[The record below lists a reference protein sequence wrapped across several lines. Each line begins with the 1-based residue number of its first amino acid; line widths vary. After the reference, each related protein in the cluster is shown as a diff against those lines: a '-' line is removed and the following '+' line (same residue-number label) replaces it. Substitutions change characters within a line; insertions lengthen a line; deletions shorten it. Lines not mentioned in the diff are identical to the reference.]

1 MLGLALATMLAVSC
15 PGETRDTVIHNY
27 DELYVANVGTN
38 FVMKSYEGK
47 DAVALAKFVAEDAGN
62 PDVAKATEVDVYIGK
77 KDEEYAILLSFQDG
91 SCNIISYW
99 VSLDKLKEI
108 FTKALGQD
116 V

>member
-1 MLGLALATMLAVSC
+1 MIGLVLASMLAVSC
-15 PGETRDTVIHNY
+15 PGETRDAVLHRY

-62 PDVAKATEVDVYIGK
+62 PDVSKATEVDIYIGK
-77 KDEEYAILLSFQDG
+77 KDGEYAILLSFQDG
-91 SCNIISYW
+91 ACNIISYW
-99 VSLDKLKEI
+99 VGYDKLKEI
-108 FTKALGQD
+108 VTKAIGQD